1 MKYESGKMYGV
12 YRCKKRGSIINK
24 VPSIEKKELPDVT
37 GIILSGIMNFG
48 NDADSIKNMAAYA
61 IGCNPEDVKIRY
73 DELSIAKSK
82 FIKSV
87 IIGKLT
93 GSLSYSVDSLVETF
107 YEFVDTPT
115 ETTKKLQ
122 AKSDARDINRYL
134 TCEVRHPIVIG
145 QPYVNICGAGFE
157 CQLDYIF
164 CGKQKIR
171 TNKHKEGRKYI
182 YDEAEAEMVEAV
194 KLFPGKP
201 QVKETSKVLD
211 TGLSTRLEMY
221 VMIKALEKWCEENN
235 KKDVVLRASY
245 YYLQKERETDDNYIS
260 QFFGKGGNVVSMTV
274 LPENFTK
281 LDAMFEPQIKEFI
294 DGIDV
299 QPDICKNCASRAICE
314 YYDSAVPLTDEQKIK
329 PKTLPVLSK
338 AQEEAA
344 NALEG
349 NIRVIA
355 TAGSGKTTAMAYR
368 IMNLLK
374 AGVMPEKIG
383 CFTFTNAGAGE
394 MSDRIKGFCE
404 IAGINADVDK
414 ITISTI
420 HSFGDSLLKKYYN
433 LLGYKKPPVLI
444 NEIQKTKIIETIL
457 SENEPIGELIDKY
470 KNFYLDMFKAKGILE
485 LMKGYFSS
493 IMEGLSQDEFKN
505 FSGLGDDAVNAIYR
519 MYMQYA
525 SYKKDACLIEH
536 SDQELGILRLLNI
549 KPDLFDEIGIEHISV
564 DEYQD
569 TSNTQFKI
577 INAMR
582 QAKGVKSLFIVGDDD
597 QSIYGFRDANVH
609 LIKDFFDMIG
619 EEGKDI
625 KLMENRRS
633 TCQIVDFA
641 SCLISNNEGRIQ
653 KNPVS
658 VNEAGNPVNV
668 LAFEDKDKEQQFIVD
683 KIEEMIKSGVKDSDI
698 AILAPTNNELLV
710 YADMLK
716 KKGIQSISINPEPIL
731 DNPRVKG
738 AIAFVK
744 FLSDNNEFNGMCYIN
759 ARDKGN
765 VVDKTDKEIKNAIV
779 ALQEEAKSVTNV
791 TQLFEKFTALDPEE
805 NDEIYQSFLDDIKTA
820 EDDAVQREN
829 LGKVCEYI
837 IDFDRFGRKQT
848 ARKEKTYNGVVLSTM
863 HSSKGKE
870 WPIVFCSVSKL
881 HGRDLN
887 PDDIPE
893 KNRLLFVAC
902 TRAKKELYVTGVS
915 IAFSSARAGDVGN
928 MFLEECIEAKNNI
941 QQNNAA

>member
-1 MKYESGKMYGV
+1 MKTYESGKMYGV
-12 YRCKKRGSIINK
+12 YRCKKRDSIINK

-48 NDADSIKNMAAYA
+48 NDPDNIRDMASYA
-61 IGCNPEDVKIRY
+61 IGCSPEDVKIRY
-73 DELSIAKSK
+73 DELNIAKSK
-82 FIKSV
+82 FIKSL

-93 GSLSYSVDSLVETF
+93 GSLSYSVDSLVKTF

-115 ETTKKLQ
+115 DMTKKLQ
-122 AKSDARDINRYL
+122 TEADTRDINRYL
-134 TCEVRHPIVIG
+134 NCEMRHPIVIG
-145 QPYVNICGAGFE
+145 QPYVNICDAGFA

-164 CGKQKIR
+164 FEKQTIK
-171 TNKHKEGRKYI
+171 TNKRKEGRRYV
-182 YDEAEAEMVEAV
+182 YDEMEMDVVEAV
-194 KLFPGKP
+194 KIFPGKP
-201 QVKETSKVLD
+201 QVKESSKVLD

-221 VMIKALEKWCEENN
+221 VMIKALEKWCKKNHKENAAM
-235 KKDVVLRASY
+235 RASY
-245 YYLQKERETDDNYIS
+245 YYLQKDRETDENYS
-260 QFFGKGGNVVSMTV
+260 GQFFGKGGNVVSMTV
-274 LPENFTK
+274 LPENLTR
-281 LDAMFEPQIKEFI
+281 LDAMFEPKIKEFI
-294 DGIDV
+294 EGMEVSSDV
-299 QPDICKNCASRAICE
+299 CKNCSSRVFCE
-314 YYDSAVPLTDEQKIK
+314 YSDSAVPLTDEEK
-329 PKTLPVLSK
+329 PKPKALPVLSK

-374 AGVMPEKIG
+374 SGVMPEKIG

-404 IAGINADVDK
+404 IAGISADIDK

-420 HSFGDSLLKKYYN
+420 HSFGDSLLKTYYN

-457 SENEPIGELIDKY
+457 SKNEPIDELVDKY
-470 KNFYLDMFKAKGILE
+470 KNFYLDMFRAKGILE
-485 LMKGYFSS
+485 LMKDYFSS
-493 IMEGLSQDEFKN
+493 IMEGMSQDEFKKS
-505 FSGLGDDAVNAIYR
+505 SGLGDDAVNAIYK
-519 MYMQYA
+519 MYMQYT
-525 SYKKDACLIEH
+525 SYKREACLIEH
-536 SDQELGILRLLNI
+536 SDQELGVLKLLSI

-569 TSNTQFKI
+569 TSNVQFRI

-597 QSIYGFRDANVH
+597 QSIYGFRDANVR

-619 EEGKDI
+619 EEGKDV

-641 SCLISNNEGRIQ
+641 SSLISNNTDRIP

-658 VNEAGNPVNV
+658 VNEEGAPVNV
-668 LAFEDKDKEQQFIVD
+668 LAFVNKEEEQKFIID
-683 KIEEMIKSGVKDSDI
+683 KIEEMIKAGRKDSDI
-698 AILAPTNNELLV
+698 AILAPTNSELLV

-716 KKGIQSISINPEPIL
+716 KKGIQTISINPEPIL

-744 FLSDNNEFNGMCYIN
+744 FMSDNNEFNGMCYIN
-759 ARDKGN
+759 ARDKGSM
-765 VVDKTDKEIKNAIV
+765 VDKTDDEIKSAVV
-779 ALQEEAKSVTNV
+779 ALQNEAKDVANV

-805 NDEIYQSFLDDIKTA
+805 HDEIYQSFLDDIRTA
-820 EDDAVQREN
+820 EDEAVQHEN

-837 IDFDRFGRKQT
+837 IDFDRFGKKQT
-848 ARKEKTYNGVVLSTM
+848 ARKEKAYNGVVLSTM

-870 WPIVFCSVSKL
+870 WPVVFCSVSKL
-881 HGRDLN
+881 HGRDLKT
-887 PDDIPE
+887 DDIPE

-902 TRAKKELYVTGVS
+902 TRAKKELYVTGVT
-915 IAFSSARAGDVGN
+915 IAFSSMYAGEVEN
-928 MFLEECIEAKNNI
+928 MFLKECMEVKDNMQDSVA
-941 QQNNAA
+941 